1 MQYLLLLEDDDD
13 FRELL
18 ADLLSA
24 EGYMVVE
31 ANSAQ
36 KAIELCQTRPFKL
49 ILSDVRMAG
58 EMDGVAAIEKIQTLC
73 PGIRSIVMTGFADL
87 DVPLRAARLKADD
100 YLLKPFELRELSRVI
115 TSVLQRRD
123 EMPPHLLA
131 RLFRSARSA
140 GKWLFDR
147 NLKEVQE
154 QRHTFYQQF
163 FLLIRSNRVSVEEAY
178 PVFVALERLETSG
191 SIGELAY
198 IELGVQLMEV
208 LVGKRPPTPAR
219 GGIGLPEFRRL
230 FERLRAGKAEASH
243 FENAISLYHNVEL
256 RRSDIQAYATYCW
269 LWEEEPKEQHVDRF
283 LGLHF
288 GKFTIDRC
296 LLGVGS
302 VRLYSVTRDEQLAP
316 ERILCFPSGE
326 ANESMRDELASGRAE
341 YLKEISGHH
350 FLFYLGDPGVSSITR
365 LCPKGTPW
373 TRIWGLLR
381 PMFSKLGD
389 HHQQGEFSGCFSFS
403 QVRFNPDQECTIL
416 DFGPQGFQRAH
427 IHLRETDQQLPPDIK
442 FLLCC
447 APEALITDT
456 PSHRSDQFVAGRIV
470 IEALNLA
477 SPELQLLD
485 ESGADT
491 LWPSVQEMV
500 GAPIC
505 EILQRLCHPRPAARY
520 PNIWEAVQALDSA
533 QCAVAV

>member
-1 MQYLLLLEDDDD
+1 LQYLLLLEDDDD

-31 ANSAQ
+31 ANNAQ

-100 YLLKPFELRELSRVI
+100 YLLKPFELRDLSRVVS
-115 TSVLQRRD
+115 SVLQRRD
-123 EMPPHLLA
+123 QLPPHLLA
-131 RLFRSARSA
+131 RLFSSARTA

-154 QRHTFYQQF
+154 ARRTFYQQF
-163 FLLIRSNRVSVEEAY
+163 FLLIRSGRVSVEEAHQ
-178 PVFVALERLETSG
+178 VFGTLEQLETAGRATDLS
-191 SIGELAY
+191 Y
-198 IELGVQLMEV
+198 IELGAQLMDV
-208 LVGKRPPTPAR
+208 L
-219 GGIGLPEFRRL
+219 GGQRLPKPSRAGISMPEFRRL
-230 FERLRAGKAEASH
+230 FERLRGGKAEASH

-256 RRSDIQAYATYCW
+256 RRSDLQAYATYCW
-269 LWEEEPKEQHVDRF
+269 LWEEEPQEHHVDRF

-296 LLGVGS
+296 LLGVGE
-302 VRLYSVTRDEQLAP
+302 VRLYSLTRDGQPTP
-316 ERILCFPSGE
+316 ERILCFPADE
-326 ANESMRDELASGRAE
+326 AKDSMRDELSSGRAD

-350 FLFYLGDPGVSSITR
+350 FLFYAGDPGVSSITR

-381 PMFSKLGD
+381 PLFSKLGD
-389 HHQQGEFSGCFSFS
+389 YHQRGEFSGCFTFS

-447 APEALITDT
+447 APEALITDKPT
-456 PSHRSDQFVAGRIV
+456 HRSDQFVAGRIV
-470 IEALNLA
+470 IEALNLS

-485 ESGADT
+485 ENGAET
-491 LWPSVQEMV
+491 LWPSVEELV
-500 GAPIC
+500 GPQIR

-520 PNIWEAVQALDSA
+520 SNIWEAMQALDSA
-533 QCAVAV
+533 KCPVGV